1 MFYSSPISNKMITFY
16 FALNE
21 QEVILGGIGAINI
34 CSFMTF
40 SFLLAFEVNKTKK
53 TKQKTLSDFTQ
64 KLEGLLAWQKMYRL
78 LQSQTSSLNKH

>member
-1 MFYSSPISNKMITFY
+1 MFYSSPISNKIITFY
-16 FALNE
+16 FVLNE

-53 TKQKTLSDFTQ
+53 PLRFHPETRRSSPLAENVQTATKPDFFL
-64 KLEGLLAWQKMYRL
+64 K
-78 LQSQTSSLNKH
+78 

>member
-16 FALNE
+16 FVLNE

-53 TKQKTLSDFTQ
+53 TKQKKPLRFHPETRRSSPLAENVQTATKPDFFL
-64 KLEGLLAWQKMYRL
+64 K
-78 LQSQTSSLNKH
+78 